1 MGHSECAIKKSYRK
15 SYSKLRQYKNHQFK
29 RKLSHKDEFF
39 LTLMRLQLGLLNED
53 IADRFGISPA
63 FSSSFFTTWIRV
75 LSKLLGHA
83 LMTWLPQEAVRSN
96 LPGVFIKAG
105 YKKCR
110 VILDCAEVF
119 IERPKSLI
127 NQACTWSEY
136 KHHNTI
142 KFLVGISP
150 TGYITFL
157 SDCYGGRASDR
168 YIVKDSGFYDLLER
182 ENMVMADRGFQIH
195 DELLLRFCILQVPP
209 GARAKSQMTTDECK
223 KKKGHS
229 QS

>member
-1 MGHSECAIKKSYRK
+1 
-15 SYSKLRQYKNHQFK
+15 
-29 RKLSHKDEFF
+29 
-39 LTLMRLQLGLLNED
+39 MRV
-53 IADRFGISPA
+53 P
-63 FSSSFFTTWIRV
+63 
-75 LSKLLGHA
+75 SKLLGHA
-83 LMTWLPQEAVRSN
+83 LITWLPQEAVRIN

-105 YKKCR
+105 YKKCP
-110 VILDCAEVF
+110 VVLDCAEVF
-119 IERPKSLI
+119 IERQKSLI

-182 ENMVMADRGFQIH
+182 EDMVMADRGFQIH
-195 DELLLRFCILQVPP
+195 EELLLRFCSLQLPP
-209 GARAKSQMTTDECK
+209 GARAKSQILTDECK
-223 KKKGHS
+223 KEKDIASIHVERAINRIKFFRILKEVIPVKMLHHIDDIVVSYAALSNLKPKLVQKKS
-229 QS
+229 N